1 LGRLRRLGYFLKKK
15 KHCRKRAG
23 LTTSP
28 QNVNIKG
35 DEKMEEVKDENVSVI
50 IFFNAGAVMSYTAN
64 SSDKAIKELL
74 KHTSPVWL
82 PEIDYDADD
91 VRDKKIIVAITDKD
105 LNTEIRT
112 LGNFLHQ
119 AEEMKEQENMND
131 D

>member
-1 LGRLRRLGYFLKKK
+1 
-15 KHCRKRAG
+15 
-23 LTTSP
+23 
-28 QNVNIKG
+28 
-35 DEKMEEVKDENVSVI
+35 MEEVKDENVSVI
-50 IFFNAGAVMSYTAN
+50 IFFNPGAVMSYTAN